1 MSISLAVGTQ
11 NIEADNL
18 KDLKSSVDTL
28 MGIAHPLFANGLD
41 KPVSQFPSNIGP
53 VAVNYTSGNGSWTAG
68 DFTFG
73 LCGGVGGAVGI
84 LGQGQNLQTYT
95 KTFPTTIGDDLEGQ
109 TNAASAGTIPV
120 GVGEFYVQLALD
132 MTIMA
137 SAAATVTLG
146 SVGITGSV
154 GNGDS
159 FTVSFYK
166 KVGGTMLL
174 RDALQA
180 AFEGFVLPMHSGTY
194 AGLQPGDYL
203 YHQFNATLKVGF
215 GASIGLEKVLYA
227 GRYLADIPKTPAVPA
242 IDASVVV
249 AVEAGA
255 SFGASF
261 KYTGSYEA
269 MLWKTDAGTGRLHLY
284 RNKVTDA
291 NFNIGGTVGVVEE
304 PTVTVSQTDLSSLV
318 SKVLPG
324 KTGGVVNQL
333 LTGNAQGQVTSWVND
348 VQAKING
355 WLSPLAPGAT
365 ALEMAIDN
373 TQAHFLLVDF
383 TFELGA
389 AGFVSAWS
397 KAVTG
402 DYCAALAVP
411 NGGVSLDT
419 GSGLENFHTVKTS
432 VTFNLFGKFTAEWDS
447 SLINNYSVQYAGNN
461 TFHLVEDIGR
471 AQISTV
477 GKSGTVIELY
487 FAATATSGPVG
498 TTVGEVDLHVLL
510 TATRNAG
517 FGAEIAGVLSNATTG
532 MVAST
537 LNKQMLA
544 LAQQGNATE
553 TLEMIFKPSAYG
565 RLSSSTLGHGGISN
579 EQVDQGNF
587 NAFAAA
593 CSHVEESVPANF
605 TMSPEMDYATW
616 RVWNIAANDQFP
628 PPAGSSP
635 NRRNAG
641 NVAAGVSYLSQQFG
655 TSAPA
660 QLVGF
665 AFQAASDFMNFCEDL
680 KGLAALVAANTAW
693 NTLIADLQSIV
704 KNDVAG
710 DFIPATALALTSC
723 LGQAGMQPQM
733 SGPAPNG
740 GREPSITVTLVYS

>member
-1 MSISLAVGTQ
+1 MSISLAVGTEK
-11 NIEADNL
+11 IEANNL

-41 KPVSQFPSNIGP
+41 QPVSKFPSNTGP

-68 DFTFG
+68 NFTFG

-95 KTFPTTIGDDLEGQ
+95 KTFPTTIGDDLGGE
-109 TNAASAGTIPV
+109 TNAASAGTIAV
-120 GVGEFYVQLALD
+120 GAGEFYLQLSLD
-132 MTIMA
+132 MTITA

-166 KVGGTMLL
+166 KVDGATLL

-203 YHQFNATLKVGF
+203 YHQFNATLNLGF
-215 GASIGLEKVLYA
+215 GATLGVDKVLYA
-227 GRYLADIPKTPAVPA
+227 GQYQADIPKAPSLPAVST
-242 IDASVVV
+242 SVVAEV
-249 AVEAGA
+249 QAGA
-255 SFGASF
+255 TFGASF
-261 KYTGSYEA
+261 NYTGSYEA
-269 MLWKTDAGTGRLHLY
+269 MLWKTDDGTGRLHLY

-291 NFNIGGTVGVVEE
+291 NFNVGVAVAVIAA
-304 PTVTVSQTDLSSLV
+304 PTVTVSPADLSSLT

-324 KTGGVVNQL
+324 GTGNVVNKL
-333 LTGNAQGQVTSWVND
+333 LVGAAQGEVNKWVND
-348 VQAKING
+348 VQTKITG
-355 WLSPLAPGAT
+355 WLSPFQQGAT
-365 ALEMAIDN
+365 ALQLAIDS
-373 TQAHFLLVDF
+373 TTSKFLLLDF

-389 AGFVSAWS
+389 AGFATAWS
-397 KAVTG
+397 QAVAG
-402 DYCAALAVP
+402 NYCAALAVP

-432 VTFNLFGKFTAEWDS
+432 VTFNLFGAFTAEWDAAK
-447 SLINNYSVQYAGNN
+447 INNYSVQYAGNN

-477 GKSGTVIELY
+477 GKSGTEVELY
-487 FAATATSGPVG
+487 FAATATSGPAG

-565 RLSSSTLGHGGISN
+565 RLSSSTLGGGKILN
-579 EQVDQGNF
+579 EGVDQGNF
-587 NAFAAA
+587 NAFAEA
-593 CSHVEESVPANF
+593 CSHVEGSEPANF

-641 NVAAGVSYLSQQFG
+641 NIAAGVSYLGQQFG
-655 TSAPA
+655 ASAPA

-710 DFIPATALALTSC
+710 DFIPATALALASC